1 MQNVKRQSQHNADLI
16 MSPLNRQKNIS
27 QGRSVRT
34 SYNVSRTAA
43 KFTPQARMSQGFTE
57 VSQGDYEEVNFI
69 TSKPTRIT

>member
-16 MSPLNRQKNIS
+16 MSPLNRQKVAS

-34 SYNVSRTAA
+34 SYNVSRAA